1 MSIASR
7 YHRAMSWLPPAGL
20 FALAACGGDLTVPP
34 ATRPIT
40 QHVFTLS
47 AMTGTAVNTPSAYDL
62 LLTSEVFTHQ
72 TSSFDFAFDIG
83 PDSAFRLGTTGD
95 TIAVLLPRGSLGFTP
110 DGGLQQSPVGLD
122 SIALA
127 PVTGYETLKPTRIR
141 SGDVLIE
148 ASRLQQCEFGIL
160 SPRYS
165 KMEIQ
170 AISLVTRTILI
181 RMIIDPNCGYRSLT
195 SGIPTR

>member
-1 MSIASR
+1 MLTIPRRTPFRRLA
-7 YHRAMSWLPPAGL
+7 PAAL
-20 FALAACGGDLTVPP
+20 IALAACGGDLTVPP

-40 QHVFTLS
+40 QHIFTLS
-47 AMTGTAVNTPSAYDL
+47 ALTGTAVNTPSAYDL
-62 LLTSEVFTHQ
+62 LLTTEVFTHQ

-83 PDSAFRLGTTGD
+83 PDSAFNLGTTGD
-95 TIAVLLPRGSLGFTP
+95 TIAVLLPRGAMGFTS
-110 DGGLQQSPVGLD
+110 DGGLQHTPLALD
-122 SIALA
+122 SVVLA
-127 PVTGYETLKPTRIR
+127 PVTGYETIRPTRVR
-141 SGDVLIE
+141 SGDVLVE

-170 AISLVTRTILI
+170 AISLATRTILI
-181 RMIIDPNCGYRSLT
+181 RMIIDPNCGYRQLT